1 MSTSSA
7 KQIKKQKSTE
17 ESGSVP
23 SVTSTKKEES
33 DSMAMYRNECVNR
46 LKKYVPNKEQRTQ
59 IEKSIL
65 EFTVIEAKHAGIWKS
80 WKNPVFT
87 DIYVAKTR
95 CLLNNLDP
103 AGEVKNTYLLP
114 LILKDQIDLKRLAFM
129 DPVELFPDRSKA
141 LLDKFKEQENTLH
154 YHKPTTSKAY
164 TCGKCKKNTC
174 LVQQYQSRSCDESAT
189 TAISCLHCGHRWVG

>member
-1 MSTSSA
+1 MSGIESESESETSTSSPLR
-7 KQIKKQKSTE
+7 K
-17 ESGSVP
+17 
-23 SVTSTKKEES
+23 
-33 DSMAMYRNECVNR
+33 ECVNR
-46 LKKYVPNKEQRTQ
+46 IKKYVPNRIQLKQ

-65 EFTVIEAKHAGIWKS
+65 EYTMIQSKHAGIWKS
-80 WKNPVFT
+80 WNNPAFT
-87 DIYVAKTR
+87 NIYIAKTR
-95 CLLNNLDP
+95 CLLSNLDP
-103 AGEVKNTYLLP
+103 TNEVGNTYLLP
-114 LILKDQIDLKRLAFM
+114 RIQKGRVDLKRIAFM
-129 DPVELFPDRSKA
+129 EPVELFPDRSKA